1 MPEKTKK
8 VGLLERFEHT
18 LAAAV
23 PLEVYRRVVRRP
35 VIALV
40 YHTVTP
46 APPDHLRF
54 IYPAK
59 TPAMFEADL
68 VYLKENFRV
77 VSYPEYLAVQR
88 GETPGVF
95 NAVLITF
102 DDGYREC
109 STIVRP
115 LLEKYALPG
124 IFFVTTDF
132 LDNRALFYRN
142 KYSLCAARLQEM
154 SADEVDALLPDLAAR
169 YQQRLNDLPTLLR
182 WLRSIDQTQEAILDE
197 VCVLLKVDVSG
208 YLKAR
213 RPYMTAEDV
222 RELAGAG
229 HTIGAHGRRHPKL
242 NSLPQ
247 DAQAEEIVESCRA
260 VQRLTGQ
267 DQVPFAFPF
276 SGYGVNRPFLT
287 RLQKQHREVGPF
299 FDSKGVRR
307 DKGTILNRIWADP
320 PADPETAG
328 TNLPRLIHEAFQ
340 DNARWRPRYL
350 TTTLAARL
358 RGAG

>member
-1 MPEKTKK
+1 MLEQTQKMGP
-8 VGLLERFEHT
+8 LERFEHT
-18 LAAAV
+18 LAAAI
-23 PLEVYRRVVRRP
+23 PLGVYRRAVRRP
-35 VIALV
+35 VFAMV

-46 APPDHLRF
+46 APRDHLRF

-68 VYLKENFRV
+68 AYLKENFRV
-77 VSYPEYLAVQR
+77 ISYPEYLAMQR
-88 GETPGVF
+88 GKTPAGPD
-95 NAVLITF
+95 AVLITF
-102 DDGYREC
+102 DDGHRGC
-109 STIVRP
+109 ATIVSP
-115 LLEKYALPG
+115 LLAKYQLPG

-132 LDNRALFYRN
+132 LDNQALFYRN
-142 KYSLCAARLQEM
+142 KYSLCVARLQKMATE
-154 SADEVDALLPDLAAR
+154 EVAALLPDLAAR
-169 YQQRLNDLPTLLR
+169 FQPNLDNLPALLQ
-182 WLRSIDQTQEAILDE
+182 WLRSINQTREAVLDE
-197 VCVLLKVDVSG
+197 VCVLLNVDVSG
-208 YLKAR
+208 YLIAQQ
-213 RPYMTAEDV
+213 PYMTSEEV
-222 RELAGAG
+222 RELAAAG
-229 HTIGAHGRRHPKL
+229 HTIGAHGRRHHKL

-260 VQRLTGQ
+260 VQALTGQ

-307 DKGTILNRIWADP
+307 DKSAILNRIWADP
-320 PADPETAG
+320 PADQEPSG

-350 TTTLAARL
+350 ATTLAARL